1 MICHQTTGLFT
12 RPLPLFSVLYM
23 ILPPFIP
30 PLSLFSILY
39 MIQGLLGN
47 DDWMAWLPGGAR
59 GQQGNGR
66 AEWHWCRQGR

>member
-1 MICHQTTGLFT
+1 MPLNY
-12 RPLPLFSVLYM
+12 RPLHSSSPPVLCPLHDSSS
-23 ILPPFIP
+23 IP